1 MVFFC
6 HYTLQNECTVQSIN
20 PFKSIG
26 LVCAL
31 LLQAVFVT
39 ECGDC
44 LKLLLPFETDT
55 VTLSVSKLQAAGQ
68 IEVSEST
75 SDKFK
80 KEECQ

>member
-1 MVFFC
+1 
-6 HYTLQNECTVQSIN
+6 
-20 PFKSIG
+20 
-26 LVCAL
+26 
-31 LLQAVFVT
+31 VT